1 MPCLLSS
8 FLALLDARCL
18 IKRES
23 IIAFELELV
32 MDWEI
37 KVLWFCY
44 FVREG
49 NPDES
54 YSPLFV
60 GTLTY

>member
-1 MPCLLSS
+1 MAIS
-8 FLALLDARCL
+8 

-32 MDWEI
+32 MDWET

-44 FVREG
+44 FL
-49 NPDES
+49 DES
-54 YSPLFV
+54 ENGIF
-60 GTLTY
+60 TLGVVAHA